1 MNALHCWLLQV
12 AKKQL
17 LAEGE
22 LMPFHSVVLRL
33 PVSDET
39 RIAPALDKVAQALGS
54 QVSIGSYPV
63 SHSSGKLTVCD
74 PAANKS
80 WAVVKCFLLL

>member
-1 MNALHCWLLQV
+1 MRVVPTAKFRLLQV
-12 AKKQL
+12 ARKQL

-22 LMPFHSVVLRL
+22 LMPFHSVVMRL

-39 RIAPALDKVAQALGS
+39 HIAPALDKVAQVLGS

-63 SHSSGKLTVCD
+63 SHSFAWLIFVIPLS
-74 PAANKS
+74 
-80 WAVVKCFLLL
+80 

>member
-1 MNALHCWLLQV
+1 MQV
-12 AKKQL
+12 ARKQL

-22 LMPFHSVVLRL
+22 LMPFHSVVMRL

-39 RIAPALDKVAQALGS
+39 HIAPALDKVAQALGS

-63 SHSSGKLTVCD
+63 SRFSARLAFVAS
-74 PAANKS
+74 PS
-80 WAVVKCFLLL
+80 